1 MVRLNFLSKDVFV
14 INGAEYINAVWKND
28 KSLTSA
34 LGIKMSFA
42 HMFATS
48 KEDMKIYEADNSGV
62 AHEPHPRSSIKP
74 EDRVLHYIHKSI
86 AETLSGPQLTIAA
99 QRFKDALVSQ
109 TKASPITGEWVEM
122 EDLFTFVQPMIS
134 RSTFQ
139 AMCGASFL
147 QKFPEYYEDFWYFNQ
162 NMPKFLHRFPRWII
176 PRAWQARD
184 RCFAAMKKWRK
195 MCQEEGDASEA
206 GAMIQQRWSYFSKMQ
221 GLSEDG
227 VARSDV
233 GILWG

>member
-1 MVRLNFLSKDVFV
+1 MVRLNFLTKDVYA
-14 INGAEYINAVWKND
+14 INGAEYLNAVWKND

-34 LGIKMSFA
+34 LGIRMSLV

-48 KEDMKIYEADNSGV
+48 KEDMKFYGADDSGIG
-62 AHEPHPRSSIKP
+62 HDPHPKSSVKP
-74 EDRVLHYIHKSI
+74 NNRVFLAVFKSI
-86 AETLSGPQLTIAA
+86 VDTLSGPQLTIAA

-109 TKASPITGEWVEM
+109 IEASPITGEWVEM
-122 EDLFTFVQPMIS
+122 DDLFAFVQPLIS

-139 AMCGASFL
+139 TICGASFL
-147 QKFPEYYEDFWYFNQ
+147 QKFPEYYDDFWYFNRY
-162 NMPKFLHRFPRWII
+162 MPNFLHRFPRWII
-176 PRAWQARD
+176 PKAWQARD
-184 RCFAAMKKWRK
+184 RCIATMKKWRIE
-195 MCQEEGDASEA
+195 CQDGTTSEA
-206 GAMIQQRWSYFSKMQ
+206 GAMIQERWKYFSKME